1 MVALILKGWIMALT
15 PLSLDFT
22 RMVDSI
28 SQSATAPQALS
39 PYGVLMRGMIAV
51 WLSLPVEHPNI
62 ALAWTANHF
71 ESSFS
76 IYLLVFLLKLP
87 LLIADIT
94 TGLAIYCYL
103 DRTKTDRKALGFFT
117 WIINPVV
124 LLFNEM
130 WAPVDLLPTF
140 FLFSAILMVSL
151 GKRRITSLLSFALS
165 IAMKL
170 FPLLIL
176 PAIAIALKNRR
187 KHLFE
192 LLLGS
197 TIGVLFYF
205 TWVIAVGFDA
215 LTKLQQYD
223 PLTQYLSFEFTIGT
237 IGGLGQQVGLGFGQ
251 QLVSIGI
258 VAVVVVVVLMFEMW
272 PNGAHL
278 ALDGALVTFLV
289 LLAFIDWWPQY
300 FLWLLPFLSL
310 SAIVRRGGAKYAMV
324 LCTAAL
330 FLALVTF
337 NVYFTDESHAF
348 LFFPVS
354 SDTIQAAV
362 VRFSAFTN
370 NIAVD
375 TVAYAV
381 RLIFSASS
389 LAYAYE
395 IFKGNLPN
403 SVVRS
408 TASISSPN

>member
-1 MVALILKGWIMALT
+1 MTIT

-22 RMVDSI
+22 LLVDSI
-28 SQSATAPQALS
+28 SQSSNNPQALS
-39 PYGVLMRGMIAV
+39 PYGFLQRGIIAV

-76 IYLLVFLLKLP
+76 LYLLVFLLKLP
-87 LLIADIT
+87 LLIADIA
-94 TGLAIYCYL
+94 TGVAIYCYL
-103 DRTKTDRKALGFFT
+103 GRTKTNRKALGFFA
-117 WIINPVV
+117 WIVNPVV
-124 LLFNEM
+124 LVFNEM

-223 PLTQYLSFEFTIGT
+223 PLTQYLSFEPFTGT
-237 IGGLGQQVGLGFGQ
+237 IASLGQQVGMGFGQ

-258 VAVVVVVVLMFEMW
+258 VAVAVVVVLMLKMW
-272 PNGAHL
+272 SIGTHL
-278 ALDGALVTFLV
+278 ALDGVLVTLLV

-300 FLWLLPFLSL
+300 FLWLLPFLSV
-310 SAIVRRGGAKYAMV
+310 SAIVRRGGAKYAVV

-348 LFFPVS
+348 LFFPVYS
-354 SDTIQAAV
+354 ETIQAAV
-362 VRFSAFTN
+362 VQFSAFTN
-370 NIAVD
+370 NIV
-375 TVAYAV
+375 VEKFAYAV

-395 IFKGNLPN
+395 IFKGNLSN

-408 TASISSPN
+408 TASISSST